1 MGSEASQVHFI
12 LFPFLAQGHLIPMI
26 DIARLLAKHGVLVTV
41 ATTPVNAARFE
52 TVLARTRQSGL
63 QIQVM
68 ELPFPFEEA
77 GLPEGCEN
85 LDLLP
90 SEDYYGSFYY
100 ALQKLQLP
108 LENLFEKLKPPPSC
122 IISDMCYPWTISVS
136 RKFNVPR
143 ISFIGYSCS
152 CLLCLH
158 SLHISK
164 VHENVS
170 SDSEHFVV
178 PGLPD
183 KLEVTRSQLP
193 EFLKNRSF
201 GEPNLAADMASYG
214 VLVNSFEELEQAY
227 VEEYKKARNG
237 KIWCIGPASLCN
249 KDDKDKIERGK
260 KASIDGVECLK
271 WLDLQQ
277 PSSVVYVALGSLC
290 GHSTSQLIELGLGL
304 EASQKPFIWIIGE
317 GHRSKGLEEWVFEE
331 KFEERIKGRGLLIRG
346 WAPQIQILSHPA
358 IGGFLTHCGWNSLL
372 EAISCGVPLV
382 TWPYFGDQF
391 LNEKLVVQVLKIG
404 VRIGVEHGRN
414 FAEERKNEALVKKED
429 IIKAI
434 NKLMDEGE
442 ERDERRRRVGE
453 LAEIAKSAIEE
464 GGSSY
469 LNIKLFIQDIMKE
482 SQSAAAQSNTR
493 DYIN

>member
-1 MGSEASQVHFI
+1 MAVSTMHFKRCYCHWKI
-12 LFPFLAQGHLIPMI
+12 
-26 DIARLLAKHGVLVTV
+26 
-41 ATTPVNAARFE
+41 
-52 TVLARTRQSGL
+52 
-63 QIQVM
+63 
-68 ELPFPFEEA
+68 
-77 GLPEGCEN
+77 C
-85 LDLLP
+85 
-90 SEDYYGSFYY
+90 
-100 ALQKLQLP
+100 
-108 LENLFEKLKPPPSC
+108 FEKLKPPPSC

-164 VHENVS
+164 NLNYPNCLKHRS
-170 SDSEHFVV
+170 S
-178 PGLPD
+178 
-183 KLEVTRSQLP
+183 
-193 EFLKNRSF
+193 
-201 GEPNLAADMASYG
+201 GEPKLAADMASYG
-214 VLVNSFEELEQAY
+214 VLVNSFEELEEAY

-237 KIWCIGPASLCN
+237 KVWCIGPVSLCN
-249 KDDKDKIERGK
+249 KEDKDKIERGK
-260 KASIDGVECLK
+260 EASIDGVECLK

-277 PSSVVYVALGSLC
+277 PSSVVYVALGTLC

-317 GHRSKGLEEWVFEE
+317 GHRSRGLEEWVFEE
-331 KFEERIKGRGLLIRG
+331 NFEERIKGRGLLIRG

-442 ERDERRRRVGE
+442 ERDERRRRVRE
-453 LAEIAKSAIEE
+453 LAEIAESAIEE

-469 LNIKLFIQDIMKE
+469 LNIKLFIQDIMKRITKCC
-482 SQSAAAQSNTR
+482 STIQHSRLLRRAWMISPILHIYHVSSNSEL
-493 DYIN
+493 